1 MKIEQYVINQ
11 EAMLSLSAGECSLP
25 GFGLPSVGVA
35 TPSPSH
41 AHLDYNDNITPTPMS
56 THLSE
61 GSAGHYSPHGGIM
74 GGSYHSSAMAGQ
86 LECSLGSG
94 PLRSIHHGTGH
105 GGGIMYGG
113 VSPSPLLSQ
122 LGHHHPH
129 HHQHHHPRGPE
140 PYPGG
145 GGGGGGVLGGGGRW
159 DPGCGG
165 PRGGSEKARRE
176 HRIRRPMNAFMV
188 WAKRERKKLADE
200 NPDLH
205 NADLSKML
213 GKKWRALTP
222 TERRPH
228 VEEAERLRLK
238 HMAEHPDY
246 KYRPRRRKQQPPKK
260 PVHGTQPPTLGPQNG
275 GAGGGGN
282 SGGGGGGGPLVQGG
296 VPHLNAKASQV
307 GELTPTPAVSIASSL
322 TTPDSSPS
330 SSPDPDPPRH
340 QRTHTG
346 SSSSSIGQGGSMPT
360 PPQISPSGGGG
371 VGGGGGIVSTGMERG
386 TGLGVTG
393 DDVGPLSR
401 IISRFELAPSFPDAY
416 QSLKSIVSSYNP
428 ASSPDAASEG
438 DEGAESHYHPSAPPA
453 GSADASGT
461 MGGGG
466 APGPRGTGVV
476 IPPMMSPKDPVQ
488 HHREV
493 VIHHSRDS
501 YQPSEEALQQHSQHP
516 HQERIPSADPSRG
529 ETDDD
534 SRAYSTPT
542 GPPNGMQGH
551 GIKVEASMAQPSC
564 DFPSTASPSVS
575 HSVPMS
581 IPYAFSPGPHQYPPM
596 SPAVVA
602 YQSHLAPHQSHYQTM
617 GHMNH
622 EVDLDVDR
630 AEFDRYLS
638 GPECPPSM
646 AWGGI
651 VHPSHCH
658 QRLDFRQDPQTQ
670 YRDVVGQGYR
680 DEHQYRMD
688 YRANALANYRLESQ
702 YQGEEHYRS
711 ERQQYLEE
719 DYRDE
724 RAIYSRQLYQVERQG
739 YPIEVMYRGEGVPV
753 EYPPVEEYRGTYGG
767 TLLSA
772 LADVRHM
779 NYDT

>member
-1 MKIEQYVINQ
+1 MTFHHGGQ
-11 EAMLSLSAGECSLP
+11 GECSLP

-41 AHLDYNDNITPTPMS
+41 AHLDYNDNVTPTSMS

-61 GSAGHYSPHGGIM
+61 SSAGHYSPHGGIM
-74 GGSYHSSAMAGQ
+74 GSSYHSSAMAGQ
-86 LECSLGSG
+86 LECPIGSG
-94 PLRSIHHGTGH
+94 PLRSIHHGAGH

-122 LGHHHPH
+122 LGHHHHPH

-140 PYPGG
+140 PYPAG

-165 PRGGSEKARRE
+165 PRGASEKARRE

-222 TERRPH
+222 PERRPH

-260 PVHGTQPPTLGPQNG
+260 PVQGTQPPTLGPQHG

-282 SGGGGGGGPLVQGG
+282 GGGGPLVQGG
-296 VPHLNAKASQV
+296 VPNLNAKGSSQ
-307 GELTPTPAVSIASSL
+307 GSDLTPTPAVSVASSL

-340 QRTHTG
+340 QRSHTG
-346 SSSSSIGQGGSMPT
+346 SSSSSVGHGGCLPT

-371 VGGGGGIVSTGMERG
+371 VDEAGGGGGAISTRMETG
-386 TGLGVTG
+386 TGPGVTG

-401 IISRFELAPSFPDAY
+401 IISRFELAPTFPDAY

-428 ASSPDAASEG
+428 ASSPDAVSEG
-438 DEGAESHYHPSAPPA
+438 DEAAESHYQPSVAAPPSAGPDGTVSGDGTA
-453 GSADASGT
+453 GTA
-461 MGGGG
+461 G
-466 APGPRGTGVV
+466 ARGVM
-476 IPPMMSPKDPVQ
+476 PPMASPKESLQ

-493 VIHHSRDS
+493 ILHHSRGS
-501 YQPSEEALQQHSQHP
+501 YQPAEDALQQQSHP
-516 HQERIPSADPSRG
+516 RPDNIASEDPSRG
-529 ETDDD
+529 ETDED
-534 SRAYSTPT
+534 SRTYSTPT
-542 GPPNGMQGH
+542 GVPNGMQGH
-551 GIKVEASMAQPSC
+551 AIKVESSMPQSSC
-564 DFPSTASPSVS
+564 EFPSIASPSVS

-581 IPYAFSPGPHQYPPM
+581 VPYAFSPGPHQYPPM

-602 YQSHLAPHQSHYQTM
+602 YQSHLAPHQGHYQAM
-617 GHMNH
+617 GHMSQ

-638 GPECPPSM
+638 GPECPPGM
-646 AWGGI
+646 PWGGM
-651 VHPSHCH
+651 VHPSQCP
-658 QRLDFRQDPQTQ
+658 QRLDFRQDSQTQ
-670 YRDVVGQGYR
+670 YREVVGQGYR

-688 YRANALANYRLESQ
+688 YRANALAPYRLDSQ
-702 YQGEEHYRS
+702 YQGEDHYRS
-711 ERQQYLEE
+711 ERQQYLED

-724 RAIYSRQLYQVERQG
+724 RAIYSRQLYQAERQD
-739 YPIEVMYRGEGVPV
+739 YPPESVYRGEGAGV